1 MADVMTMLLCRKEVI
16 SKGIEKAEEAMSRIP
31 KDFVRYKEM
40 ESQVNVM
47 KETLEKIAIE
57 IYRERKQGR
66 LFPNGDN

>member
-16 SKGIEKAEEAMSRIP
+16 SKGIEKAEEMMSRIP
-31 KDFVRYKEM
+31 KDFRRYQEI

-57 IYRERKQGR
+57 IYRERKQER